1 MLDPGNGFMVASVP
15 EPHHVADRNK
25 LHSLNFS
32 GCEEMQ
38 AINNESR
45 YRWETDY
52 CVGCERAQDTPGP
65 SSQHKGE
72 DLLQKDKE

>member
-1 MLDPGNGFMVASVP
+1 MVALVP
-15 EPHHVADRNK
+15 EPHRVADRNR

-38 AINNESR
+38 AINNELR

-65 SSQHKGE
+65 SSQHKGDGFVAE
-72 DLLQKDKE
+72 GQSEE